1 MKKIKELLIFLALLV
16 APIII
21 NFVIISLANNVD
33 LVGTRFAGIVNYI
46 RMFSNDKIFWRALL
60 NTFLNP
66 AILGLLVAAIFAV
79 IVFLVRKKLKSPRR
93 VFYFGSFIIGVVT
106 TLFYNAYLSLVFS
119 YMFSDRFTSKS
130 VISQILEYKPSIL
143 EAINLP
149 NIIYSIYIGISII
162 FIFWIF
168 ELVGNILK
176 KHYKKI
182 SDKVKRILYYLIPF
196 VAVPILMLLCVVLH
210 NTYVVQMN
218 PYIISAVLLL
228 FSVAMGFFSTTNKTF
243 DYLLTVIMPI
253 SLFCYLFVGGVL
265 PLSDLESRFYLYKA
279 VKGAFQPIALQLY
292 FLMAITTFLAS
303 FKRFR
308 NIKKSFKN

>member
-1 MKKIKELLIFLALLV
+1 MKKVKELLIFLALLV

-33 LVGTRFAGIVNYI
+33 LVGTRFASIVNYI
-46 RMFSNDKIFWRALL
+46 RMFSNDKIFGKALL

-66 AILGLLVAAIFAV
+66 AILGILVAAIFAV

-106 TLFYNAYLSLVFS
+106 TLFYCAYLSLVLS
-119 YMFSDRFTSKS
+119 YMFSDSFTSKS
-130 VISQILEYKPSIL
+130 VIFQFLEYKPSIL

-182 SDKVKRILYYLIPF
+182 SDKVKRILYCLIPF
-196 VAVPILMLLCVVLH
+196 VAVPILMLLCEVLH
-210 NTYVVQMN
+210 YTHVVEMN
-218 PYIISAVLLL
+218 PYTASVVLLF
-228 FSVAMGFFSTTNKTF
+228 FSLVMGFFSTTHKTF
-243 DYLLTVIMPI
+243 DYLLTVII
-253 SLFCYLFVGGVL
+253 
-265 PLSDLESRFYLYKA
+265 PLSFLCCMYFFGFLEENDVVTRFSLYKA
-279 VKGAFQPIALQLY
+279 VEVAFQPVILQLY